1 MQDEI
6 DKLTKLSEQGKQ
18 LTALRTKL
26 DEREKML
33 NLINFSEVIAKQSPE
48 ETIKLLKRYF
58 EESFTELQKEF
69 RRIEND

>member
-1 MQDEI
+1 MQEQI
-6 DKLTKLSEQGKQ
+6 DKLTKLSEQGLK

-33 NLINFSEVIAKQSPE
+33 NLINFSETIAKQSAE

-58 EESFTELQKEF
+58 DESFTELQKEF
-69 RRIEND
+69 RRLENE